1 MRRPTIKW
9 SRPPKKIKQRK
20 VKTLA
25 STENRR
31 VIGRRHRG
39 VDLNAIM
46 TRRPRAQQII
56 HPCNAALRTPWAP
69 CSQSISS
76 CVRRIS
82 ITRACSF
89 ADLDVP
95 RRRVGV
101 RGNGALEG
109 GIIMT
114 EAEVLSR
121 GRSSV
126 KDAVR
131 AINPVTAQEFFH
143 TEAVLV
149 KARKGG
155 SIPIPDTAPVVEAR
169 AATS

>member
-1 MRRPTIKW
+1 
-9 SRPPKKIKQRK
+9 
-20 VKTLA
+20 
-25 STENRR
+25 
-31 VIGRRHRG
+31 
-39 VDLNAIM
+39 
-46 TRRPRAQQII
+46 
-56 HPCNAALRTPWAP
+56 
-69 CSQSISS
+69 
-76 CVRRIS
+76 
-82 ITRACSF
+82 
-89 ADLDVP
+89 
-95 RRRVGV
+95 
-101 RGNGALEG
+101 
-109 GIIMT
+109 MT

-131 AINPVTAQEFFH
+131 AINAVTAQEFFH